1 MRAHSL
7 RQLIVT
13 GVLILSACGPFRAFP
28 GPMPSPMAPWTITL
42 TQTGGFAGVS
52 LRIQVNSYGL
62 MTAQDERSARTVTQA
77 VPADTMSALNGLVA
91 GTELSQK
98 ERLPS
103 ACADCFIYDLELVT
117 PNGTTR
123 VRADD
128 TTVGD
133 SGAQALIQLLGKM
146 RDQAL
151 RSAI

>member
-1 MRAHSL
+1 MQAHSL
-7 RQLIVT
+7 RHLLAF
-13 GVLILSACGPFRAFP
+13 GLLFLSACGPVRAFP
-28 GPMPSPMAPWTITL
+28 GPLPSPVTLWTITL

-52 LRIQVNSYGL
+52 LRIQVSSDGL
-62 MTAQDERSARTVTQA
+62 MVAQDLRSGRTVTQA

-91 GTELSQK
+91 GIELSQK

-103 ACADCFIYDLELVT
+103 ACADCFIYDLEIVT

-128 TTVGD
+128 TTVSD

-151 RSAI
+151 QSAI